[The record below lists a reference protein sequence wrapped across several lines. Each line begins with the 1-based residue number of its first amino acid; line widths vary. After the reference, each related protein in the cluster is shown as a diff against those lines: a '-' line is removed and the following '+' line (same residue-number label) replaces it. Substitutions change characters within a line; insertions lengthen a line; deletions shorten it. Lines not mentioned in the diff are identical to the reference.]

1 MTPELIAS
9 IVAVLGALT
18 AYLKAHS
25 ESTDIVR
32 SREATKHERDT
43 RIALLEQKVEEHEKM
58 MANGND
64 RFDRI
69 ERELKET
76 NGLLRELLGMFKMT
90 TRAKGHTP
98 EDAC

>member
-25 ESTDIVR
+25 ESADIVR
-32 SREATKHERDT
+32 SREATKQERDT
-43 RIALLEQKVEEHEKM
+43 RIALLETKVVELEHRLD
-58 MANGND
+58 AGSD

-69 ERELKET
+69 EKELKET

-90 TRAKGHTP
+90 TRAAGHTP
-98 EDAC
+98 EER